1 MYQCLLGGQ
10 SDFKVSLTIR
20 KQAVKVETRLICHF
34 GTARIDFPIG
44 YLGLLKVNILKYLWD
59 QKSSEKIYLF
69 VRKEYSQYTF

>member
-10 SDFKVSLTIR
+10 SDFKFSLTIR
-20 KQAVKVETRLICHF
+20 KQAVKVETRLMSF
-34 GTARIDFPIG
+34 WDSKNWFPYWLFESAKSQHIE
-44 YLGLLKVNILKYLWD
+44 ILMD